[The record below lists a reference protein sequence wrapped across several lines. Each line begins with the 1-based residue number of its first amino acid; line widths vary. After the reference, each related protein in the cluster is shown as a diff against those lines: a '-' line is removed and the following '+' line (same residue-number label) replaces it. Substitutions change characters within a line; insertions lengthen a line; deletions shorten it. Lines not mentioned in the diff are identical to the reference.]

1 MISFFGRHRKPI
13 FIATTSIFLIGIFVG
28 LGGYLFNRADLSQ
41 TVAEVGPAKI
51 SYQKFLAHAQ
61 RVQEN
66 LRDRGTEVTPQL
78 QNEIKQDVLRDLIIE
93 TLMAQKAEEMG
104 MQVTDLELA
113 NDIHNTPA
121 FQKDGGFDPA
131 AYVQAIHYL
140 FRSTPEQY
148 EKERRMSLLALK
160 LRLFLFNSVK
170 LSPGEVRESYDRE
183 DPKNRKALEEEIR
196 KAYVKEKGSAADFEK
211 EKQPLALKF
220 YEQRLHQQRALETM
234 NYYLRQLSAQ
244 VPIKSYLEQRE
255 QGL

>member
-13 FIATTSIFLIGIFVG
+13 FIAVTSIFLIGIFVG

-41 TVAEVGPAKI
+41 TVAEVGQSKI
-51 SYQKFLAHAQ
+51 SYQKLLAHSH
-61 RVQEN
+61 RIQEN

-113 NDIHNTPA
+113 SDVHNTPA
-121 FQKDGGFDPA
+121 FQKDGVFEPS
-131 AYVQAIHYL
+131 AYVQALQYL

-148 EKERRMSLLALK
+148 EKDRKRSLLALK
-160 LRLFLFNSVK
+160 LRMFLFNSVK
-170 LSPGEVRESYDRE
+170 LSPREVQESYARE
-183 DPKNRKALEEEIR
+183 NPKNRQTLEEEIK
-196 KAYVKEKGSAADFEK
+196 KAYLKEKGAAKDFEK
-211 EKQPLALKF
+211 QKQSLALKV
-220 YEQRLHQQRALETM
+220 YEQRLHQQRALEVM